1 VSPTPLLAWL
11 LGALALLTLA
21 VPPVVTGAAALLL
34 VLAAAVDAWRVRRGA
49 GVDREMPRIVVRGAP
64 TPLTAAVRR
73 SATPARVVRVRQA
86 AVPDIEIEP
95 READWRL
102 DAVLTARR
110 RGRHP
115 LRAPATRSVGPLGL
129 GSAYRSAG
137 EDGELLVYPDVP
149 AARRLALAVRQ
160 GRFREQGTTGR
171 GPIGLGTE
179 FESVREYLPDDDVR
193 QINWRATARTGRP
206 MSNQYRVEQDRT
218 VLCLVDTGRL
228 MTAPLGDRT
237 RLDAAVDAVVA
248 LALVAD
254 ELGDRCGV
262 LAFDDRVHRVLPA
275 RRGGG
280 HDVVKAVFDLEPRP
294 VDSDFEGAF
303 VRAAMGKR
311 ALVFVFTDLL
321 DVAAAR
327 SLLAAAPLLARGH
340 APAVATVRDP
350 DLAAAVSREPRG
362 PRDVMEA
369 SAAVEIL
376 AERDRVA
383 VQLRRAGAQTVE
395 ASPSK
400 LGAAC
405 VQAYLRAKARVRL

>member
-1 VSPTPLLAWL
+1 
-11 LGALALLTLA
+11 
-21 VPPVVTGAAALLL
+21 
-34 VLAAAVDAWRVRRGA
+34 
-49 GVDREMPRIVVRGAP
+49 
-64 TPLTAAVRR
+64 
-73 SATPARVVRVRQA
+73 
-86 AVPDIEIEP
+86 
-95 READWRL
+95 
-102 DAVLTARR
+102 
-110 RGRHP
+110 
-115 LRAPATRSVGPLGL
+115 
-129 GSAYRSAG
+129 
-137 EDGELLVYPDVP
+137 
-149 AARRLALAVRQ
+149 
-160 GRFREQGTTGR
+160 
-171 GPIGLGTE
+171 
-179 FESVREYLPDDDVR
+179 
-193 QINWRATARTGRP
+193 
-206 MSNQYRVEQDRT
+206 
-218 VLCLVDTGRL
+218 